1 MTPLLLDRF
10 AYRVRG
16 VRVLAVCRVE
26 AIRLADERSLV
37 IATEVPDNTGTSVTN
52 ACEELA
58 TQVCQRLALDPR
70 HVVWVEHYGYPSRCD
85 PERVRTYYLVTFAS
99 IHPRRS
105 PIFEGPNWR
114 PMTEMDWRSLG
125 LVPREPLDLS
135 REAGKG
141 ADT

>member
-16 VRVLAVCRVE
+16 VRALAVCRIE
-26 AIRLADERSLV
+26 AIRLADQRSLV

-70 HVVWVEHYGYPSRCD
+70 QMVWVEHYGYPSRCD
-85 PERVRTYYLVTFAS
+85 PDRVRTYDLVTFAS
-99 IHPRRS
+99 IQPRRS
-105 PIFEGPNWR
+105 PIFEGPSWR
-114 PMTEMDWRSLG
+114 PMMEADWQSLG
-125 LVPREPLDLS
+125 LDPREPLDLS
-135 REAGKG
+135 REVGKG
-141 ADT
+141 TFT